1 MQICGAGGEG
11 GVENGGAE
19 AAGGEGVIEGG
30 GEGGEFG
37 GIAVVE
43 NDVEAVLGEGVGEG
57 FVDVVAGVGDEGPG
71 FVVVGAVEVAGKGG
85 GAEIEV
91 EEAGEAEEE

>member
-1 MQICGAGGEG
+1 VQICGAGGEE

-19 AAGGEGVIEGG
+19 ATGGEGVIEGG

-37 GIAVVE
+37 GIAAVKD
-43 NDVEAVLGEGVGEG
+43 DVEAVPGEGVGEG
-57 FVDVVAGVGDEGPG
+57 FVDAVAGAGDEGPG
-71 FVVVGAVEVAGKGG
+71 FVIVGAVEVAGKGG